1 MGETYSR
8 YIDFDCSFLKLHV
21 YAMQQR
27 RSTFWVQSHRLNC
40 SCVDPLG
47 TMDMRIISAMTVNDD
62 DDDDD
67 DDDEEEEDD
76 DGDDECTEMICT

>member
-1 MGETYSR
+1 MGETYSH

-21 YAMQQR
+21 YAMQR

-67 DDDEEEEDD
+67 DDDEEEDD